1 MKYYKVIFLT
11 LMCGFFTFTFSQGH
25 HGCYDP
31 DSLEVVTVNGY
42 AIVDTTIGMHAMY
55 YLDEDNNGTPDYFL
69 NFGPWWYEPDSSNAT
84 RPNNGD
90 VITITGG
97 KVDSTMFNNYP
108 MIIVY
113 EINGEFWRDPY
124 DPFWNHMGN
133 MYGGHHMMDSCYVSG
148 FGYMHG
154 NPQTVT
160 ISGAA
165 IVDTTFIMQHYY
177 LDENN
182 DGVPDYFLNFG
193 PPWYDPGSGATR
205 PENGD
210 QIDIVGGKI
219 DMGYFPMV
227 IVYEIN
233 GMFWRDSTSFGNQ
246 FGGGWIHRNMND
258 PEHFHT
264 PFDSLDMM
272 TMNPGWWNGGGPH
285 GGMHDS
291 LFCQLLEVVPDDIY
305 TLGNENAF
313 AAYEMD
319 FFYPMMMGGG
329 GGMMNQMGCG
339 GHMNFNSTANF
350 QFHYT
355 DEQLSDANIIESTI
369 KVKYWDNDINQWDK
383 VSGVILNT
391 TDNLITFNEST
402 VGNFF
407 ILTGDSPT
415 SVEDTKNTIPG
426 QFVLKQNYPNPFNP
440 STTIEFSLPTR
451 TNVELIVYNILG
463 KKVAELANGNY
474 ESGNYSIVFDAKNLP
489 SGVYFYQ
496 LKTDNFIQ
504 VKKMQ
509 LIK

>member
-1 MKYYKVIFLT
+1 M
-11 LMCGFFTFTFSQGH
+11 
-25 HGCYDP
+25 
-31 DSLEVVTVNGY
+31 
-42 AIVDTTIGMHAMY
+42 
-55 YLDEDNNGTPDYFL
+55 
-69 NFGPWWYEPDSSNAT
+69 
-84 RPNNGD
+84 
-90 VITITGG
+90 ITITGG
-97 KVDSTMFNNYP
+97 KLDSTLYNGYP

-133 MYGGHHMMDSCYVSG
+133 MYGGHHMMDSCYTSG

-154 NPQTVT
+154 TAQTVS
-160 ISGAA
+160 ISGTA

-210 QIDIVGGKI
+210 QIDIVGGMI
-219 DMGYFPMV
+219 DIGYFPMV

-233 GMFWRDSTSFGNQ
+233 GLFWRDSTSFGNQ
-246 FGGGWIHRNMND
+246 FGGGWIHRNMID

-264 PFDSLDMM
+264 PFDTLNML

-291 LFCQLLEVVPDDIY
+291 LFCQTLEVVPGDIY

-329 GGMMNQMGCG
+329 GGMMNGMDCG
-339 GHMNFNSTANF
+339 GNMSFNSTANF

-355 DEQLSDANIIESTI
+355 DEQLSNANIIESTI
-369 KVKYWDNDINQWDK
+369 KVKYWDNDLNQWNE
-383 VSGVILNT
+383 VTGANLNT

-402 VGNFF
+402 VGNFI

-415 SVEDTKNTIPG
+415 SVQDTKSNIPD
-426 QFVLKQNYPNPFNP
+426 QFELRQNYPNPFNP
-440 STTIEFSLPTR
+440 STTIEFSLPKR
-451 TNVELIVYNILG
+451 ADVQLVVYNILG
-463 KKVAELANGNY
+463 KKIVELANGSY
-474 ESGNYSIVFDAKNLP
+474 EAGNYSIIFDAQGLP
-489 SGVYFYQ
+489 SGIYFYQ
-496 LKTDNFIQ
+496 LKTNNFDE